1 MAVGKM
7 EPSAWARSRRGLT
20 ATAAKGDSGRRQ
32 GTGSGATLLRL
43 PPPWCSSLSQ
53 IRARD
58 DDSLCRLFLSGLSL
72 SCSGDSDE
80 TVQQRAETGDDDE
93 TTQQRAT
100 RQRDSGPRSGDET
113 ARQRAEA
120 GAAPSP
126 PSLPPPTM
134 PGWRCW
140 CGHDG
145 RPIPFSSFVLHY
157 FVSLPSDLSH
167 ETSETEREGDGSTQ

>member
-20 ATAAKGDSGRRQ
+20 ATATMGDSGRRR
-32 GTGSGATLLRL
+32 GTRSGATLLRF
-43 PPPWCSSLSQ
+43 PPPWCSSPSQ
-53 IRARD
+53 IRAHD
-58 DDSLCRLFLSGLSL
+58 DDSLCRLFLSGLSI

-80 TVQQRAETGDDDE
+80 TVWQRAEADDGDE

-100 RQRDSGPRSGDET
+100 RQRGSGPRSGDKT
-113 ARQRAEA
+113 ARQRAEV

-134 PGWRCW
+134 PGWRC
-140 CGHDG
+140 
-145 RPIPFSSFVLHY
+145 
-157 FVSLPSDLSH
+157 
-167 ETSETEREGDGSTQ
+167 